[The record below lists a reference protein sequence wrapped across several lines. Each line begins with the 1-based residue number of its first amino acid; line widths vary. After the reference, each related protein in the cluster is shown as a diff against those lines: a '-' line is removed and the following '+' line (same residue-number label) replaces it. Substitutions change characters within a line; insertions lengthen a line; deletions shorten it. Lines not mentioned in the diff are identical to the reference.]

1 MLEYRYDTQL
11 LIEGENLDEDEINDY
26 FVENFKGDCLLAVG
40 DEELIKIH
48 YHTNEPWK
56 VLEYCRSLGEI
67 YDIDGNRIFMRSS
80 EGRVLSRPL
89 EAYPELEEA
98 TTEQRN
104 NFTIEDE
111 GRAIRWEELDADMH
125 ISSFYETSEPNEQ
138 NEVAVMF
145 KRCPWLNVSEVARA
159 IGINKS
165 LLARYIYGI
174 SKPSEQR
181 VMQIREA
188 FHQFAKELQ
197 TV

>member
-1 MLEYRYDTQL
+1 MEK
-11 LIEGENLDEDEINDY
+11 IKNLWFDRHRIY
-26 FVENFKGDCLLAVG
+26 MRT
-40 DEELIKIH
+40 
-48 YHTNEPWK
+48 TN
-56 VLEYCRSLGEI
+56 
-67 YDIDGNRIFMRSS
+67 
-80 EGRVLSRPL
+80 GRVLSRPL

-104 NFTIEDE
+104 NYTIEDE

-125 ISSFYETSEPNEQ
+125 ISSFYETTEPNED
-138 NEVAVMF
+138 NEVAARF

-181 VMQIREA
+181 IMQIRQA
-188 FHQFAKELQ
+188 FHQFAQELQ
-197 TV
+197 MV